1 MKTKLSLL
9 IIALAL
15 LPLVYYWTPEPTPE
29 VLEVTQEASFYS
41 MKCTVAKFLL
51 SNVDTTQQIAP
62 LFENLGNLHFG
73 ISTKDQKAQT
83 YFDQG
88 LKLTYA
94 FNHAEAH
101 RSFMEA
107 SRLDPKA
114 AMAFWGQ
121 AYALGPNIN
130 DPMPDDERRT
140 KSYEALNKARNKA
153 QNATPKE
160 KALIEA
166 LSHRYSDDLTK
177 DIPTLNMAYMNAME
191 KVVSKFPEDADVQ
204 TLYAA
209 SVMNT
214 MPWKYWDNIGNPA
227 PNTLK
232 GKAALERAMVLNP
245 DHPGAHHYYIHMVEL
260 PKPDLAIPS
269 ADKLGSLMPAA
280 GHIVHMPSHIYIRV
294 GRYDDAVKANQ
305 AAILADEDYISQC
318 YSQGMYPLGYYPHN
332 LHFLWSAATLLGN
345 SDIAIDAAKKT
356 AEKVPIGEMIT
367 MPFLQD
373 FASIPLLAYTRFG
386 KWNEILTIPYPGDDY
401 RHLKLIWHYARGIA
415 FIRKNNIKEAKEE
428 LEALT
433 LMKNDPEL
441 ETVAANYT
449 NPTSVIAQIAHSV
462 VSGEIAAA
470 EGNLAKAV
478 EHLSKAIYLEDH
490 LIYSEPTA
498 WHIPVRQTLGAVL
511 VKAEKFS
518 EAEKLYKEDL
528 EVLRQNGWSLMGLHQ
543 SLMGQGKLEEAK
555 MIKQEFDT
563 AWKHADIKISTSI
576 L

>member
-1 MKTKLSLL
+1 MKTKLSLSIFL
-9 IIALAL
+9 LVLLAISL
-15 LPLVYYWTPEPTPE
+15 YWKPQTTPE
-29 VLEVTQEASFYS
+29 VLEVTQEAGFYS
-41 MKCTVAKFLL
+41 MKCTVAKYLL

-62 LFENLGNLHFG
+62 LFANLGNLHFG

-88 LKLTYA
+88 VKLTYA

-107 SRLDPKA
+107 SRLDPKT
-114 AMAFWGQ
+114 AMTYWGQ
-121 AYALGPNIN
+121 AYTLGPNIN
-130 DPMPDDERRT
+130 DPMPDDERRI
-140 KSYEALNKARNKA
+140 KAYEAILKAKNLS
-153 QNATPKE
+153 QNSSPKE

-166 LSHRYSDDLTK
+166 LSHRYSDDITK
-177 DIPTLNMAYMNAME
+177 ELSELNMAYMRAMA
-191 KVVSKFPEDADVQ
+191 KVVESFPDDAHVQ

-209 SVMNT
+209 SIMNT
-214 MPWKYWDNIGNPA
+214 MPWNYWDLEGNPA
-227 PNTLK
+227 HNTLK
-232 GKAALERAMVLNP
+232 AKTALEKAMELNP

-294 GRYDDAVKANQ
+294 GRYADAVKVNE

-332 LHFLWSAATLLGN
+332 LHFLWSASTLLGN
-345 SDIAIDAAKKT
+345 SDKAINAAKKT
-356 AEKVPIGEMIT
+356 AEKVPIGEMAT
-367 MPFLQD
+367 LPFLQD
-373 FASIPLLAYTRFG
+373 FAASPLLAYTRFG
-386 KWNEILTIPYPGDDY
+386 KWNEVLTIPFPGDEY
-401 RHLKLIWHYARGIA
+401 KHLKLIWHYARGIA

-428 LEALT
+428 LEALR

-441 ETVAANYT
+441 ETVLANYT
-449 NPTSVIAQIAHSV
+449 NPSSSIAQIAHGV
-462 VSGEIAAA
+462 VSGELASAIGNIPAAVQH
-470 EGNLAKAV
+470 LKRAV
-478 EHLSKAIYLEDH
+478 LYEDQ

-511 VKAEKFS
+511 LKAHKYK
-518 EAEKLYKEDL
+518 EAEEVYKADL
-528 EVLRQNGWSLMGLHQ
+528 EILRQNGWSLMGLYK
-543 SLMGQGKLEEAK
+543 SLIGQGKIEEAK
-555 MIKQEFDT
+555 KIEQEYND
-563 AWKHADIKISTSI
+563 AWKHADIPLKTSV